1 MASRSRVVAMAWAP
15 SAAVLL
21 LLGGLAMTC
30 LVIGVSQAPA
40 LLQQMSPQALLS
52 RSIALF
58 PLVALPLRGLQ
69 APAVGWLS
77 DAFGAAASRGLLHA
91 MVIVSAT
98 TLALGVLALWRLEG
112 RYATLVA
119 HARAVHNPNA

>member
-1 MASRSRVVAMAWAP
+1 MAWAP
-15 SAAVLL
+15 SAGVLL

-30 LVIGVSQAPA
+30 LVIGASQAPA
-40 LLQQMSPQALLS
+40 LLQQMSPPALLS
-52 RSIALF
+52 RSMALF

-77 DAFGAAASRGLLHA
+77 DAFGAAAPRGLLHA
-91 MVIVSAT
+91 MVIVSAA

-119 HARAVHNPNA
+119 HARGARNPDA